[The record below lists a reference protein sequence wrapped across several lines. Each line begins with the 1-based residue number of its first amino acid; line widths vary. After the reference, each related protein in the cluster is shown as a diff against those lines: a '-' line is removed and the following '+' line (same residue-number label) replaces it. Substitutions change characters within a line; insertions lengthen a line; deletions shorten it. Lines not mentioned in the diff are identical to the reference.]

1 MASINVTLT
10 SPVLTIQLCT
20 WENLEAESQLFF
32 PINNATWQPMTL
44 PTETGFVRSQ
54 EMVIRKMVIQVDLK
68 EFMQG

>member
-1 MASINVTLT
+1 MHVGKPGSR
-10 SPVLTIQLCT
+10 
-20 WENLEAESQLFF
+20 ESAFLF